1 MNKPFPELDGELRQ
15 PSLLRRLAAMVY
27 DGLLVVAIW
36 MCTGFVAVGLNGG
49 ESVSGP
55 LFQSALFLITFGFFA
70 YFWIRLGQTL
80 GMQAWQLRVQTIDNR
95 HINLKQALLRFMMA
109 IVSFACGGLG
119 FLWMLFSPSKATWHD
134 SFLRNSDRT
143 TAEKAEVIK
152 HSYKKAADL
161 TEGDSGFFN
170 SKTSPFLSS
179 PAQQPAAN

>member
-134 SFLRNSDRT
+134 SFSETQIVLLP
-143 TAEKAEVIK
+143 
-152 HSYKKAADL
+152 KKQK
-161 TEGDSGFFN
+161 S
-170 SKTSPFLSS
+170 
-179 PAQQPAAN
+179 